1 MLLSVLFLMTAALY
15 ATVGFGGGSTY
26 TALLALAETDYRIL
40 PVLSLIC
47 NIIVVSGGVYRFARA
62 HHFDLRQALPWTVIS
77 VPMAWLGGY
86 LHISEKLFIG
96 VLGLSLLGAGFLVL
110 MQKQGEPHN
119 NGARRA
125 ARYNVLM
132 PVAAGGGLGFVSG
145 ITGIG
150 GGIFLAPVLYL
161 LRWDSPRMISGT
173 CSFFI
178 LVNSLAGLTG
188 QFMKLESPQDIYES
202 LLSFWMLF
210 PAVLIGGQLGSYMG
224 AMRLDQR
231 YIRIMTALLMLYVA
245 IRLLWRWWGMD

>member
-1 MLLSVLFLMTAALY
+1 MLLSVLFFATAALY

-26 TALLALAETDYRIL
+26 TALLALAEIDYRIL

-62 HHFDLRQALPWTVIS
+62 HHFDLWRALPWTVIS

-86 LHISEKLFIG
+86 LHIPERLFIG
-96 VLGLSLLGAGFLVL
+96 LLGLALLGAAFLMF
-110 MQKQGEPHN
+110 MQGQTEPHEDM
-119 NGARRA
+119 RRTV
-125 ARYNVLM
+125 RNTPLIPIGV
-132 PVAAGGGLGFVSG
+132 GGGLGFISG
-145 ITGIG
+145 VTGIG

-161 LRWDSPRMISGT
+161 LRWDSPRMISGM

-188 QFMKLESPQDIYES
+188 QFMKQDNLQDIYEP

-210 PAVLIGGQLGSYMG
+210 PAVFIGGQLGSYMG
-224 AMRLDQR
+224 AMRIDQR
-231 YIRIMTALLMLYVA
+231 SIRIMVMLLMLYVA